1 MTVTRSIGR
10 GALRAGLS
18 AVLIAVAASAAS
30 AQQAATSGAEGTGQL
45 ETVIVTGSSIRRQ
58 VSDSAVPLQVITT
71 EDLRREG
78 INSPEQLISY
88 LVSNGNGLDNLA
100 SNADVVAGA
109 ARGNNGASSAN
120 LRGQGSA
127 ATLVLLNGRRV
138 AAHGL
143 NGGAVDINQ
152 IPMAAVER
160 IEVLKDG
167 ASAIYGTDAIGGV
180 INFILKDNLQ
190 GLNLT
195 GFADITE
202 LGGGA
207 IYRGTAA
214 GGFGDVET
222 DGWNVMATV
231 SVSDHRELRGD
242 QRDFV
247 NTFQPERGVS
257 VDTRGTP
264 FGTIFAAGALGTGP
278 FTPQGTIMNS
288 SGPGLAPLAPGS
300 TTLRYSGGIN
310 PLDLPGGGGCSQI
323 DGMAAYDPLLWQT
336 PTAEFACAWDTG
348 RAAVL
353 QQPIKTV
360 NFVGRGV
367 VRFGEHELAA
377 ELTGS
382 TADVA
387 KRFSNLQ
394 FSPGFCPA
402 NNPNCTIAQAPTN
415 FAFPRNAA
423 SAAVYDRVFNQLVE
437 AFPVLGPRRGL
448 PIAYRWRCIECGRRE
463 IETTTDT
470 FRAFLGADGPLP
482 LEGWTYRTGVSHAF
496 SESESQLGSGY
507 YYRNTTRDA
516 SGNIIANGIIDA
528 LNTGVINPF
537 LRPGDTQSQAALDLI
552 KGASAEGV
560 ILYGGKFSVTQ
571 VDASMSGPLFALP
584 AGDVLAAVGV
594 DWRREEYRFNGDQR
608 AAAARPV
615 IFLAPFDDGNALAG
629 VERDVKAVYAE
640 VMVPIVAGMELTGA
654 LRRDDYDGFGSTTN
668 PKITLKY
675 RPIDQIMLRGSY
687 STGFRVPSFNQIYN
701 ASSIS
706 PYAGRDIAD
715 PGKCPGGRA
724 DATKPGCEVVQ
735 PNIIN
740 GGKSDLGPEESDQL
754 GFGMVFQ
761 PTDDFNMSIDWWNIN
776 RTGTLQI
783 LTLQTLASNYSTFQD
798 RYLRDAAGNLLEIDQ
813 RVVNAG
819 ESKTQGIDITMAL
832 RGEAWGGRWRAGL
845 DGTKIL
851 EKRSK
856 AAPSL
861 PFGPSEVGAFTFAG
875 DLGLEWKHN
884 AFFSF
889 TRGDW
894 SASFSQLYRSGYR
907 NQELPGVTAG
917 IVSPPAVDRRVDS
930 YITHNA
936 SVTWRGIEGLSVTAG
951 IKNLF
956 NEDPPF
962 AITYDSN
969 TGAGSTWEPRV
980 ADARNR
986 SFTLLAEYRF

>member
-1 MTVTRSIGR
+1 
-10 GALRAGLS
+10 
-18 AVLIAVAASAAS
+18 
-30 AQQAATSGAEGTGQL
+30 
-45 ETVIVTGSSIRRQ
+45 
-58 VSDSAVPLQVITT
+58 
-71 EDLRREG
+71 
-78 INSPEQLISY
+78 
-88 LVSNGNGLDNLA
+88 
-100 SNADVVAGA
+100 
-109 ARGNNGASSAN
+109 
-120 LRGQGSA
+120 
-127 ATLVLLNGRRV
+127 VLLNGRRV

-160 IEVLKDG
+160 VEVLKDG
-167 ASAIYGTDAIGGV
+167 ASAIYGTDAIGG
-180 INFILKDNLQ
+180 
-190 GLNLT
+190 
-195 GFADITE
+195 
-202 LGGGA
+202 A

-214 GGFGDVET
+214 GGFGDVEE

-247 NTFQPERGVS
+247 NTFQPDRGVS

-264 FGTIFAAGALGTGP
+264 FATILPLGVGP
-278 FTPQGTIMNS
+278 NTPLGTIMNNS
-288 SGPGLAPLAPGS
+288 AGAPLLPGS
-300 TTLRYSGGIN
+300 TTLRADGGIN
-310 PLDLPGGGGCSQI
+310 PLDLPGGGGCNQI
-323 DGMAAYDPLLWQT
+323 DGMQAYDTRLWNFPQ
-336 PTAEFACAWDTG
+336 AEFACAWDTG

-360 NFVGRGV
+360 NVVGRGV
-367 VRFGEHELAA
+367 FRLGEHELAA

-382 TADVA
+382 TADSA

-394 FSPGFCPA
+394 IT
-402 NNPNCTIAQAPTN
+402 PNTSTQN
-415 FAFPRNAA
+415 YAFPRNAA
-423 SAAVYDRVFNQLVE
+423 SAAVYDRVFNQLV
-437 AFPVLGPRRGL
+437 AVFPTLEPRRGL
-448 PIAYRWRCIECGRRE
+448 PMSYRWRCMECGRRE

-470 FRAFLGADGPLP
+470 FRAFIGADGPLP

-528 LNTGVINPF
+528 LNTGVINVF
-537 LRPGDTQSQAALDLI
+537 LRPGETQSQAALDLL

-571 VDASMSGPLFALP
+571 VDASASGPLFALP

-615 IFLAPFDDGNALAG
+615 IIAAPFDDGNALAG

-640 VMVPIVAGMELTGA
+640 VIVPIVAGMELAGA

-675 RPIDQIMLRGSY
+675 RPIDEIMMRGSY

-701 ASSIS
+701 ASSTA
-706 PYAGRDIAD
+706 PYTGRDLAD
-715 PGKCPGGRA
+715 PGKCPGGRP
-724 DATKPGCEVVQ
+724 DITKPECAVVQ
-735 PNIIN
+735 PNIRN
-740 GGKSDLGPEESDQL
+740 GGKADLGPEESDQL
-754 GFGMVFQ
+754 SFGMVFQ

-783 LTLQTLASNYSTFQD
+783 LTLQTLAANYSTFQN
-798 RYLRDAAGNLLEIDQ
+798 RYIRDAAGNLLEIDQ
-813 RVVNAG
+813 RVANAG
-819 ESKTQGIDITMAL
+819 ESKTEGIDITMAL

-856 AAPSL
+856 VAPSL
-861 PFGPSEVGAFTFAG
+861 AFGPSEVGAFTFAG

-884 AFFSF
+884 GYFNF
-889 TRGDW
+889 TKGDW
-894 SASFSQLYRSGYR
+894 SATLSQLYRSGYR

-930 YITHNA
+930 YVTYNA
-936 SVTWRGIEGLSVTAG
+936 SVTWRGIEGLIGDRGHPQPLQRGSAVRHHLRQQHRRRQHLGTARRRRAQPQ
-951 IKNLF
+951 LY
-956 NEDPPF
+956 
-962 AITYDSN
+962 A
-969 TGAGSTWEPRV
+969 
-980 ADARNR
+980 ARGVP
-986 SFTLLAEYRF
+986 LLTAALR

>member
-1 MTVTRSIGR
+1 MTIIHSFGR
-10 GALRAGLS
+10 NALRAGLM
-18 AVLIAVAASAAS
+18 ALLLVAAASAA
-30 AQQAATSGAEGTGQL
+30 AQQAASTAAPDTSKL

-58 VSDSAVPLQVITT
+58 VTESAVPLQVITT

-100 SNADVVAGA
+100 GNADVVTGA
-109 ARGNNGASSAN
+109 QRGNNGASSAN

-160 IEVLKDG
+160 IEILKDG

-180 INFILKDNLQ
+180 INFILKRNFQ
-190 GLNLT
+190 GLSLT

-202 LGGGA
+202 LGGSA

-214 GGFGDVET
+214 GGFGDIDS
-222 DGWNVMATV
+222 DGWNIMATV

-247 NTFQPERGVS
+247 NTFQPDRGVS

-264 FGTIFAAGALGTGP
+264 FATILPLGVGPNTPAGTIINTAATSP
-278 FTPQGTIMNS
+278 F
-288 SGPGLAPLAPGS
+288 LPGS
-300 TTLRYSGGIN
+300 TTIRASGGIN

-323 DGMAAYDPLLWQT
+323 DGQAAYDTRLWNF
-336 PTAEFACAWDTG
+336 PEAEFACAWDTG

-382 TADVA
+382 TADSA

-394 FSPGFCPA
+394 IT
-402 NNPNCTIAQAPTN
+402 PNTGTQN
-415 FAFPRNAA
+415 YAFPRNAA
-423 SAAVYDRVFNQLVE
+423 SAAVYDRVFNQLVAVFPTLE
-437 AFPVLGPRRGL
+437 AQRGL
-448 PIAYRWRCIECGRRE
+448 PMSYRWRCMECGRRE

-496 SESESQLGSGY
+496 SEPESQLGSGY

-528 LNTGVINPF
+528 LNTGVINVF
-537 LRPGDTQSQAALDLI
+537 LRPGETQSQAALDLL

-560 ILYGGKFSVTQ
+560 ILYRGKFSVTQ

-594 DWRREEYRFNGDQR
+594 DWRREEYEFNGDQR

-615 IFLAPFDDGNALAG
+615 IIAAPFDDGNALAG

-640 VMVPIVAGMELTGA
+640 VIVPIVAGMELAGA

-668 PKITLKY
+668 PKVTLKY
-675 RPIDQIMLRGSY
+675 RPVDQIMMRGSY

-701 ASSIS
+701 ASSTALYS
-706 PYAGRDIAD
+706 GRDLAD
-715 PGKCPGGRA
+715 PGKCPGGRP
-724 DATKPGCEVVQ
+724 DATKPECAVVQ

-740 GGKSDLGPEESDQL
+740 GGNPGLGPEESDQL
-754 GFGMVFQ
+754 NFGMVFQ
-761 PTDDFNMSIDWWNIN
+761 PTDDFNMSIDWWRIN

-783 LTLQTLASNYSTFQD
+783 LTLQQLAANYSTFQD
-798 RYLRDAAGNLLEIDQ
+798 RYLRDAAGNLLAIDQ

-819 ESKTQGIDITMAL
+819 ESKTQGIDVTMAL
-832 RGEAWGGRWRAGL
+832 RGEAWGGSWRAGL
-845 DGTKIL
+845 DGSKIL

-856 AAPSL
+856 VAPSL

-884 AFFSF
+884 GYFTFS
-889 TRGDW
+889 RGDW
-894 SASFSQLYRSGYR
+894 TATLSQFYRSGYR

-930 YITHNA
+930 YVTYNA
-936 SVTWRGIEGLSVTAG
+936 SLTWRGIDGLSVTAG
-951 IKNLF
+951 IKNLL

-969 TGAGSTWEPRV
+969 TGAGSSWEPRV
-980 ADARNR
+980 ADPRNR

>member
-1 MTVTRSIGR
+1 MPTTRLSVR
-10 GALRAGLS
+10 RALRAGLP
-18 AVLIAVAASAAS
+18 AVLIAVAASATP

-100 SNADVVAGA
+100 GNADVVTGA
-109 ARGNNGASSAN
+109 QRGNNGASSAN

-160 IEVLKDG
+160 VEVLKDG

-180 INFILKDNLQ
+180 INFILKDNFQ

-214 GGFGDVET
+214 GGFGDVEE

-231 SVSDHRELRGD
+231 SASDHRELRGD

-247 NTFQPERGVS
+247 NTFQPDRGVS

-264 FGTIFAAGALGTGP
+264 FATILPLGVGP
-278 FTPQGTIMNS
+278 NTPLGTIMNTAATS
-288 SGPGLAPLAPGS
+288 PFLPGS
-300 TTLRYSGGIN
+300 TTIRASGGIN

-323 DGMAAYDPLLWQT
+323 DGQAAYDTRLWNF
-336 PTAEFACAWDTG
+336 PEAEYACAWDTG

-353 QQPIKTV
+353 QQPIKTL

-367 VRFGEHELAA
+367 ARFGEHELAA

-382 TADVA
+382 TADSA

-394 FSPGFCPA
+394 IT
-402 NNPNCTIAQAPTN
+402 PNTTTQN
-415 FAFPRNAA
+415 YAFPRNAT
-423 SAAVYDRVFNQLVE
+423 SAAVYDRVFNQLVAVFPTLE
-437 AFPVLGPRRGL
+437 ARRGL
-448 PIAYRWRCIECGRRE
+448 PMSYRWRCMECGRRE

-528 LNTGVINPF
+528 LNTGVINVF
-537 LRPGDTQSQAALDLI
+537 LRPGETQSQAALDLL

-571 VDASMSGPLFALP
+571 VDASASGPLFALP

-615 IFLAPFDDGNALAG
+615 IIAAPFDDGNALAG

-640 VMVPIVAGMELTGA
+640 VIVPIVAGMELAGA
-654 LRRDDYDGFGSTTN
+654 VRRDDYDGFGSTTN

-675 RPIDQIMLRGSY
+675 RPIDEIMMRGSY

-701 ASSIS
+701 ASSIALYS
-706 PYAGRDIAD
+706 GRDLAD
-715 PGKCPGGRA
+715 PGKCPGGRP
-724 DATKPGCEVVQ
+724 DATKPECAVVQ

-740 GGKSDLGPEESDQL
+740 GGNPGLGPEESDQL
-754 GFGMVFQ
+754 SFGMVFQ
-761 PTDDFNMSIDWWNIN
+761 PTDDFNMSIDWWSID

-783 LTLQTLASNYSTFQD
+783 LTLQQLAANYSTFQD
-798 RYLRDAAGNLLEIDQ
+798 RYLRDAAGNLLAIDQ

-819 ESKTQGIDITMAL
+819 ESKTQGIDVTMAL
-832 RGEAWGGRWRAGL
+832 RGEAWGGSWRAGL

-856 AAPSL
+856 VAPSL

-936 SVTWRGIEGLSVTAG
+936 SLTWRGIEGLSVTAG
-951 IKNLF
+951 IRNLF

-980 ADARNR
+980 ADPRNR

>member
-1 MTVTRSIGR
+1 MPTTRLSVR
-10 GALRAGLS
+10 RALRAGLP
-18 AVLIAVAASAAS
+18 AVLIAVAASATP

-100 SNADVVAGA
+100 GNADVVTGA
-109 ARGNNGASSAN
+109 QRGNNGASSAN

-160 IEVLKDG
+160 VEVLKDG

-180 INFILKDNLQ
+180 INFILKDNFQ

-231 SVSDHRELRGD
+231 SASDHRELRGD

-247 NTFQPERGVS
+247 NTFQPDRGVS

-264 FGTIFAAGALGTGP
+264 FATILPLGVGPNTPLGTIINTAATSP
-278 FTPQGTIMNS
+278 F
-288 SGPGLAPLAPGS
+288 LPGS
-300 TTLRYSGGIN
+300 TTIRASGGIN

-323 DGMAAYDPLLWQT
+323 DGQAAYDTRLWNF
-336 PTAEFACAWDTG
+336 PEAEYACAWDTG

-367 VRFGEHELAA
+367 ARFGEHELAA

-382 TADVA
+382 TADSA

-394 FSPGFCPA
+394 IT
-402 NNPNCTIAQAPTN
+402 PNTSTQN
-415 FAFPRNAA
+415 YAFPRNAA
-423 SAAVYDRVFNQLVE
+423 SAAVYDRVFNQLVAVFPTLE
-437 AFPVLGPRRGL
+437 ARRGL
-448 PIAYRWRCIECGRRE
+448 PMSYRWRCMECGRRE

-528 LNTGVINPF
+528 LNTGVINVF
-537 LRPGDTQSQAALDLI
+537 LRPGETQSQAALDLL

-615 IFLAPFDDGNALAG
+615 IIAAPFDDGNALAG

-640 VMVPIVAGMELTGA
+640 VIVPIVAGMELAGA
-654 LRRDDYDGFGSTTN
+654 VRRDDYDGFGSTTN

-675 RPIDQIMLRGSY
+675 RPIDEIMMRGSY

-701 ASSIS
+701 ASSIALYS
-706 PYAGRDIAD
+706 GRDLAD
-715 PGKCPGGRA
+715 PGKCPGGRP
-724 DATKPGCEVVQ
+724 DATKPECAVVQ

-740 GGKSDLGPEESDQL
+740 GGNPGLGPEESDQL
-754 GFGMVFQ
+754 SFGMVFQ
-761 PTDDFNMSIDWWNIN
+761 PTDDFNMSIDWWSID

-783 LTLQTLASNYSTFQD
+783 LTLQQLAANYSTFQD
-798 RYLRDAAGNLLEIDQ
+798 RYLRDAAGNLLAIDQ

-819 ESKTQGIDITMAL
+819 ESKTQGIDVTMAL
-832 RGEAWGGRWRAGL
+832 RGEAWGGSWRAGI

-856 AAPSL
+856 VAPSL

-936 SVTWRGIEGLSVTAG
+936 SVTWRGIDGLSVTAG

-980 ADARNR
+980 ADPRNR

>member
-1 MTVTRSIGR
+1 
-10 GALRAGLS
+10 
-18 AVLIAVAASAAS
+18 
-30 AQQAATSGAEGTGQL
+30 
-45 ETVIVTGSSIRRQ
+45 
-58 VSDSAVPLQVITT
+58 
-71 EDLRREG
+71 
-78 INSPEQLISY
+78 
-88 LVSNGNGLDNLA
+88 
-100 SNADVVAGA
+100 
-109 ARGNNGASSAN
+109 
-120 LRGQGSA
+120 
-127 ATLVLLNGRRV
+127 
-138 AAHGL
+138 
-143 NGGAVDINQ
+143 
-152 IPMAAVER
+152 
-160 IEVLKDG
+160 
-167 ASAIYGTDAIGGV
+167 
-180 INFILKDNLQ
+180 
-190 GLNLT
+190 
-195 GFADITE
+195 
-202 LGGGA
+202 
-207 IYRGTAA
+207 
-214 GGFGDVET
+214 
-222 DGWNVMATV
+222 MATV
-231 SVSDHRELRGD
+231 SASDHRELRGD

-247 NTFQPERGVS
+247 NTFQPDRGVS

-264 FGTIFAAGALGTGP
+264 FATILPLGVGP
-278 FTPQGTIMNS
+278 NTPLGTIMNNS
-288 SGPGLAPLAPGS
+288 LGAPLLPGS
-300 TTLRYSGGIN
+300 TTLRASGGIN
-310 PLDLPGGGGCSQI
+310 PLDLPGGGGCNQI
-323 DGMAAYDPLLWQT
+323 DGQEAYDTRLWNF
-336 PTAEFACAWDTG
+336 PEAEFACAWDTG

-367 VRFGEHELAA
+367 FRLGEHELAA

-382 TADVA
+382 TADSA

-394 FSPGFCPA
+394 IT
-402 NNPNCTIAQAPTN
+402 PNTSTQN
-415 FAFPRNAA
+415 YAFPRNAA
-423 SAAVYDRVFNQLVE
+423 SAAVYDRVFNQLV
-437 AFPVLGPRRGL
+437 AVFPTLEPRRGL
-448 PIAYRWRCIECGRRE
+448 PMSYRWRCMECGRRE

-528 LNTGVINPF
+528 LNTGVINVF
-537 LRPGDTQSQAALDLI
+537 LRPGETQSQAALDLL

-571 VDASMSGPLFALP
+571 VDASASGPLFALP

-615 IFLAPFDDGNALAG
+615 IIAAPFDDGNALAG

-640 VMVPIVAGMELTGA
+640 VIVPIVAGMELAGA
-654 LRRDDYDGFGSTTN
+654 VRRDDYDGFGSTTN

-675 RPIDQIMLRGSY
+675 RPIDEIMMRGSY

-701 ASSIS
+701 ASSTALYS
-706 PYAGRDIAD
+706 GRDLAD
-715 PGKCPGGRA
+715 PGKCPGGRP
-724 DATKPGCEVVQ
+724 DATKPECAVVQ

-740 GGKSDLGPEESDQL
+740 GGNPGLGPEESDQL
-754 GFGMVFQ
+754 SFGMVFQ
-761 PTDDFNMSIDWWNIN
+761 PTDDFNMSIDWWSID

-783 LTLQTLASNYSTFQD
+783 LTLQQLAANYSTFQD
-798 RYLRDAAGNLLEIDQ
+798 RYLRDAAGNLLAIDQ

-819 ESKTQGIDITMAL
+819 ESKTQGIDVTMAL
-832 RGEAWGGRWRAGL
+832 RGEAWGGSWRAGL

-856 AAPSL
+856 VAPSL

-936 SVTWRGIEGLSVTAG
+936 SLTWRGIEGLSVTAG
-951 IKNLF
+951 IRNLF

-969 TGAGSTWEPRV
+969 TGAGSSWEPRV
-980 ADARNR
+980 ADPRNR

>member
-1 MTVTRSIGR
+1 MPTTRLSVR
-10 GALRAGLS
+10 RALRAGLP
-18 AVLIAVAASAAS
+18 AVLIAVAASATP

-71 EDLRREG
+71 EELRREG

-100 SNADVVAGA
+100 GNADVVTGA
-109 ARGNNGASSAN
+109 QRGNNGASSAN

-160 IEVLKDG
+160 VEVLKDG

-180 INFILKDNLQ
+180 INFILKDNFQ

-231 SVSDHRELRGD
+231 SASDHRELRGD

-247 NTFQPERGVS
+247 NTFQPDRGVS

-264 FGTIFAAGALGTGP
+264 FATILPLGVGPNTPLGTIINTAATSP
-278 FTPQGTIMNS
+278 F
-288 SGPGLAPLAPGS
+288 LPGS
-300 TTLRYSGGIN
+300 TTIRASGGIN

-323 DGMAAYDPLLWQT
+323 DGQAAYDTRLWNF
-336 PTAEFACAWDTG
+336 PEAEYACAWDTG

-367 VRFGEHELAA
+367 ARFGEHELAA

-382 TADVA
+382 TADSA

-394 FSPGFCPA
+394 IT
-402 NNPNCTIAQAPTN
+402 PNTSTQN
-415 FAFPRNAA
+415 YAFPRNAA
-423 SAAVYDRVFNQLVE
+423 SAAVYDRVFNQLVAVFPTLE
-437 AFPVLGPRRGL
+437 ARRGL
-448 PIAYRWRCIECGRRE
+448 PMSYRWRCMECGRRE

-528 LNTGVINPF
+528 LNTGVINVF
-537 LRPGDTQSQAALDLI
+537 LRPGETQSQAALDLL

-615 IFLAPFDDGNALAG
+615 IIAAPFDDGNALAG

-640 VMVPIVAGMELTGA
+640 VIVPIVAGMELAGA
-654 LRRDDYDGFGSTTN
+654 VRRDDYDGFGSTTN

-675 RPIDQIMLRGSY
+675 RPIDEIMMRGSY

-701 ASSIS
+701 ASSIALYS
-706 PYAGRDIAD
+706 GRDLAD
-715 PGKCPGGRA
+715 PGKCPGGRP
-724 DATKPGCEVVQ
+724 DATKPECAVVQ

-740 GGKSDLGPEESDQL
+740 GGNPGLGPEESDQL
-754 GFGMVFQ
+754 SFGMVFQ
-761 PTDDFNMSIDWWNIN
+761 PTDDFNMSIDWWSID

-783 LTLQTLASNYSTFQD
+783 LTLQQLAANYSTFQD
-798 RYLRDAAGNLLEIDQ
+798 RYLRDAAGNLLAIDQ

-819 ESKTQGIDITMAL
+819 ESKTQGIDVTMAL
-832 RGEAWGGRWRAGL
+832 RGEAWGGSWRAGI

-856 AAPSL
+856 VAPSL

-936 SVTWRGIEGLSVTAG
+936 SVTWRGIDGLSVTAG

-980 ADARNR
+980 ADPRNR

>member
-1 MTVTRSIGR
+1 MPTTRLSVR
-10 GALRAGLS
+10 RALRAGLP
-18 AVLIAVAASAAS
+18 AVLIAVAASATP

-71 EDLRREG
+71 EELRREG

-100 SNADVVAGA
+100 GNADVVTGA
-109 ARGNNGASSAN
+109 QRGNNGASSAN

-160 IEVLKDG
+160 VEVLKDG

-180 INFILKDNLQ
+180 INFILKDNFQ

-231 SVSDHRELRGD
+231 SASDHRELRGD

-247 NTFQPERGVS
+247 NTFQPDRGVS

-264 FGTIFAAGALGTGP
+264 FATILPLGVGPNTPLGTIINTAATSP
-278 FTPQGTIMNS
+278 F
-288 SGPGLAPLAPGS
+288 LPGS
-300 TTLRYSGGIN
+300 TTIRASGGIN

-323 DGMAAYDPLLWQT
+323 DGQAAYDTRLWNF
-336 PTAEFACAWDTG
+336 PEAEYACAWDTG

-367 VRFGEHELAA
+367 ARFGEHELAA

-382 TADVA
+382 TADSA

-394 FSPGFCPA
+394 IT
-402 NNPNCTIAQAPTN
+402 PNTSTQN
-415 FAFPRNAA
+415 YAFPRNAA
-423 SAAVYDRVFNQLVE
+423 SAAVYDRVFNQLVAVFPTLE
-437 AFPVLGPRRGL
+437 ARRGL
-448 PIAYRWRCIECGRRE
+448 PMSYRWRCMECGRRE

-528 LNTGVINPF
+528 LNTGVINVF
-537 LRPGDTQSQAALDLI
+537 LRPGETQSQAALDLL

-615 IFLAPFDDGNALAG
+615 IIAAPFDDGNALAG

-640 VMVPIVAGMELTGA
+640 VIVPIVAGMELAGA
-654 LRRDDYDGFGSTTN
+654 VRRDDYDGFGSTTN

-675 RPIDQIMLRGSY
+675 RPIDEIMMRGSY

-701 ASSIS
+701 ASSIALYS
-706 PYAGRDIAD
+706 GRDLAD
-715 PGKCPGGRA
+715 PGKCPGGRP
-724 DATKPGCEVVQ
+724 DATKPECAVVQ

-740 GGKSDLGPEESDQL
+740 GGNPGLGPEESDQL
-754 GFGMVFQ
+754 SFGMVFQ
-761 PTDDFNMSIDWWNIN
+761 PTDDFNMSIDWWSID

-783 LTLQTLASNYSTFQD
+783 LTLQQLAANYSTFQD
-798 RYLRDAAGNLLEIDQ
+798 RYLRDAAGNLLAIDQ

-819 ESKTQGIDITMAL
+819 ESKTQGIDVTMAL
-832 RGEAWGGRWRAGL
+832 RGEAWGGSWRAGI

-856 AAPSL
+856 VAPSL

-936 SVTWRGIEGLSVTAG
+936 SVTWRGIDGLSVTAG

>member
-1 MTVTRSIGR
+1 MTTTRSIGR
-10 GALRAGLS
+10 NALRVGLP
-18 AVLIAVAASAAS
+18 ALLFAVAASAP
-30 AQQAATSGAEGTGQL
+30 AQQADSAAVQDTSKL

-88 LVSNGNGLDNLA
+88 LSSNGNGLDNLA
-100 SNADVVAGA
+100 GNADVVTGA
-109 ARGNNGASSAN
+109 QRGNNGASSAN

-127 ATLVLLNGRRV
+127 ATLILLNGRRV

-160 IEVLKDG
+160 IEILKDG

-180 INFILKDNLQ
+180 INFILKRNFQ
-190 GLNLT
+190 GLSLT

-202 LGGGA
+202 LGGSA
-207 IYRGTAA
+207 IYRGSAA
-214 GGFGDVET
+214 GGYGDIDS

-231 SVSDHRELRGD
+231 SVRDHSELRGD

-264 FGTIFAAGALGTGP
+264 FGTIFAAAALGTGP

-288 SGPGLAPLAPGS
+288 SGPNLAPLIPGS
-300 TTLRYSGGIN
+300 TTNRYSGGIN
-310 PLDLPGGGGCSQI
+310 VLDLPGGGGCNQI
-323 DGMAAYDPLLWQT
+323 DGMQAYDPLLWQS

-353 QQPIKTV
+353 QQPIQTID
-360 NFVGRGV
+360 FVGRGV
-367 VRFGEHELAA
+367 LRLGEHELAA
-377 ELTGS
+377 EVTGS
-382 TADVA
+382 TAESA
-387 KRFSNLQ
+387 KRFSNAQ

-402 NNPNCTIAQAPTN
+402 SNPNCTIAQAPTN

-423 SAAVYDRVFNQLVE
+423 SAAVYDRVFNQLVA
-437 AFPVLGPRRGL
+437 AFPVLEPRRGL

-463 IETTTDT
+463 IETSTDT
-470 FRAFLGADGPLP
+470 FRAFIGADGPLP
-482 LEGWTYRTGVSHAF
+482 LEGWTYRAGVSHAF

-516 SGNIIANGIIDA
+516 SGTIIANGIIDA

-552 KGASAEGV
+552 KAASAEGV

-571 VDASMSGPLFALP
+571 VDASASGAVFALP

-594 DWRREEYRFNGDQR
+594 DWRREEYKFNGDQR
-608 AAAARPV
+608 AAAARPT

-629 VERDVKAVYAE
+629 VKRDVKAVYAE
-640 VMVPIVAGMELTGA
+640 VAVPIVAGMELTGA
-654 LRRDDYDGFGSTTN
+654 VRRDQYDGFGSTVN
-668 PKITLKY
+668 PKVTLKW
-675 RPIDQIMLRGSY
+675 RPIDAFMLRGSY

-701 ASSIS
+701 ASSTS
-706 PYAGRDIAD
+706 PYSGRDIAD

-724 DATKPGCEVVQ
+724 DATRPGCEVVQ
-735 PNIIN
+735 PNIRT
-740 GGKSDLGPEESDQL
+740 GGKLDLGPEESEQL
-754 GFGMVFQ
+754 SFGMVFE
-761 PTDDFNMSIDWWNIN
+761 PADDFTMSVDWWRLN

-783 LTLQTLASNYSTFQD
+783 LTLQQLADNYSTFQD
-798 RYLRDAAGNLLEIDQ
+798 RYVRDAAGNLLEID
-813 RVVNAG
+813 RTWVNAG
-819 ESKTQGIDITMAL
+819 DTGTQGIDLTMAL
-832 RGEAWGGRWRAGL
+832 RGEAWGGNWRAGL
-845 DGTKIL
+845 DGSKLL
-851 EKRSK
+851 EKRSRI
-856 AAPSL
+856 APNL
-861 PFGPSEVGAFTFAG
+861 PFGPSEIGAFTFAG
-875 DLGLEWKHN
+875 DLGLEWKHS

-889 TRGDW
+889 NRGDW
-894 SASFSQLYRSGYR
+894 TATLSQVYRSGYT
-907 NQELPGVTAG
+907 NQELPGVASG
-917 IVSPPAVDRRVDS
+917 VVSPPRVDRRVDS
-930 YITHNA
+930 YSIYNA
-936 SVTWRGIEGLSVTAG
+936 AVTWRGIDGLSVTAG
-951 IKNLF
+951 IKNLL

-969 TGAGSTWEPRV
+969 TGAGSSWEPRV
-980 ADARNR
+980 ADPRNR

>member
-10 GALRAGLS
+10 GALRAGLPM
-18 AVLIAVAASAAS
+18 LLLAAAATAS
-30 AQQAATSGAEGTGQL
+30 AQQAASAADGDKL

-100 SNADVVAGA
+100 GNADVVTGA
-109 ARGNNGASSAN
+109 QRGNNGASAAN

-152 IPMAAVER
+152 IPMAAIER
-160 IEVLKDG
+160 VEVLKDG

-180 INFILKDNLQ
+180 INFILKKNFQ
-190 GLNLT
+190 GLNFT
-195 GFADITE
+195 GFADVTD

-207 IYRGTAA
+207 IYRGSAA
-214 GGFGDVET
+214 GGYGDIDS

-231 SVSDHRELRGD
+231 SVRDHRELRGD

-264 FGTIFAAGALGTGP
+264 FATILPLGVGTGPLGTG
-278 FTPQGTIMNS
+278 TPAGTIMNTAGTS
-288 SGPGLAPLAPGS
+288 PFLPGS
-300 TTLRYSGGIN
+300 TTIRASGGIN
-310 PLDLPGGGGCSQI
+310 PLDLPGGGGCNQI
-323 DGMAAYDPLLWQT
+323 DGMQAYDTRLWNF
-336 PTAEFACAWDTG
+336 PEAEYACAWDTG

-360 NFVGRGV
+360 DFVARGV
-367 VRFGEHELAA
+367 LRLGEHELAA
-377 ELTGS
+377 EVTGS
-382 TADVA
+382 TADSA

-394 FSPGFCPA
+394 LSP
-402 NNPNCTIAQAPTN
+402 NTTTQN

-423 SAAVYDRVFNQLVE
+423 SQAVYDRVFNQLVAVFPTLE
-437 AFPVLGPRRGL
+437 ARRGL
-448 PIAYRWRCIECGRRE
+448 PMGYRWRCMECGRRE

-470 FRAFLGADGPLP
+470 FRAFIGSDGPLP
-482 LEGWTYRTGVSHAF
+482 LEGWTYRAGVSHAF
-496 SESESQLGSGY
+496 SESESQLGTGY

-516 SGNIIANGIIDA
+516 SGTVIANGIIDA
-528 LNTGVINPF
+528 LNTGVINVF
-537 LRPGDTQSQAALDLI
+537 LRPGETQSQAALDLL

-571 VDASMSGPLFALP
+571 VDASMSGPVFALP

-594 DWRREEYRFNGDQR
+594 DWRREEYEFNGDQR

-615 IFLAPFDDGNALAG
+615 IIAAPFDDGNALAG

-640 VMVPIVAGMELTGA
+640 VMVPIVSGMELTGA
-654 LRRDDYDGFGSTTN
+654 VRRDQYDGFGSTVN
-668 PKITLKY
+668 PKITLKW
-675 RPIDQIMLRGSY
+675 RPIDAVMLRGSY

-701 ASSIS
+701 ASSTA
-706 PYAGRDIAD
+706 PYTGRDIAD
-715 PGKCPGGRA
+715 PGKCPGGRP
-724 DATKPGCEVVQ
+724 DATKPECAVVQ

-740 GGKSDLGPEESDQL
+740 GGKPDLGPEEADQL
-754 GFGMVFQ
+754 SFGMVFE
-761 PTDDFNMSIDWWNIN
+761 PLDDFTMSVDWWRVN

-783 LTLQTLASNYSTFQD
+783 LTLQQLAANYSTFQD
-798 RYLRDAAGNLLEIDQ
+798 RYARDGAGNLVSIDQ
-813 RVVNAG
+813 RWINAG
-819 ESKTQGIDITMAL
+819 ETNTQGIDLTMAL
-832 RGEAWGGRWRAGL
+832 RGEAWGGNWRAGL
-845 DGTKIL
+845 DGSKIL
-851 EKRSK
+851 EKRSRI
-856 AAPSL
+856 APSL

-884 AFFSF
+884 AYFAF
-889 TRGDW
+889 TKGDW
-894 SASFSQLYRSGYR
+894 SATLSQLYRSGYR

-917 IVSPPAVDRRVDS
+917 IVSPPNVDRRVDS
-930 YITHNA
+930 YITYNA
-936 SVTWRGIEGLSVTAG
+936 AVTWRGIEGLSVTAG
-951 IKNLF
+951 IKNLL
-956 NEDPPF
+956 NKDPPF

-969 TGAGSTWEPRV
+969 TGAGSSWEPRV
-980 ADARNR
+980 ADPRNR

>member
-1 MTVTRSIGR
+1 
-10 GALRAGLS
+10 
-18 AVLIAVAASAAS
+18 
-30 AQQAATSGAEGTGQL
+30 
-45 ETVIVTGSSIRRQ
+45 
-58 VSDSAVPLQVITT
+58 
-71 EDLRREG
+71 
-78 INSPEQLISY
+78 
-88 LVSNGNGLDNLA
+88 
-100 SNADVVAGA
+100 
-109 ARGNNGASSAN
+109 
-120 LRGQGSA
+120 
-127 ATLVLLNGRRV
+127 VLLNGRRV

-160 IEVLKDG
+160 VEVLKDG
-167 ASAIYGTDAIGGV
+167 ASAIYGTDAIGG
-180 INFILKDNLQ
+180 
-190 GLNLT
+190 
-195 GFADITE
+195 
-202 LGGGA
+202 A

-214 GGFGDVET
+214 GGFGDVEE

-247 NTFQPERGVS
+247 NTFQPDRGVS

-264 FGTIFAAGALGTGP
+264 FATILPLGVGP
-278 FTPQGTIMNS
+278 NTPLGTIMNNS
-288 SGPGLAPLAPGS
+288 AGAPLLPGS
-300 TTLRYSGGIN
+300 TTLRADGGIN
-310 PLDLPGGGGCSQI
+310 PLDLPGGGGCNQI
-323 DGMAAYDPLLWQT
+323 DGMQAYDTRLWNFPQ
-336 PTAEFACAWDTG
+336 AEFACAWDTG

-360 NFVGRGV
+360 NVVGRGV
-367 VRFGEHELAA
+367 FRLGEHELAA

-382 TADVA
+382 TADSA

-394 FSPGFCPA
+394 IT
-402 NNPNCTIAQAPTN
+402 PNTSTQN
-415 FAFPRNAA
+415 YAFPRNAA
-423 SAAVYDRVFNQLVE
+423 SAAVYDRVFNQLV
-437 AFPVLGPRRGL
+437 AVFPTLEPRRGL
-448 PIAYRWRCIECGRRE
+448 PMSYRWRCMECGRRE

-470 FRAFLGADGPLP
+470 FRAFIGADGPLP
-482 LEGWTYRTGVSHAF
+482 LEGWTYRSGVSHAF

-528 LNTGVINPF
+528 LNTGVINVF
-537 LRPGDTQSQAALDLI
+537 LRPGETQSQAALDLL

-571 VDASMSGPLFALP
+571 VDASASGPLFALP

-615 IFLAPFDDGNALAG
+615 IIAAPFDDGNALAG

-640 VMVPIVAGMELTGA
+640 VIVPIVAGMELAGA

-675 RPIDQIMLRGSY
+675 RPIDEIMMRGSY

-701 ASSIS
+701 ASSTA
-706 PYAGRDIAD
+706 PYTGRDLAD
-715 PGKCPGGRA
+715 PGKCPGGRP
-724 DATKPGCEVVQ
+724 DITKPECAVVQ
-735 PNIIN
+735 PNIRN
-740 GGKSDLGPEESDQL
+740 GGKADLGPEESDQL
-754 GFGMVFQ
+754 SFGMVFQ

-783 LTLQTLASNYSTFQD
+783 LTLQTLAANYSTFQN
-798 RYLRDAAGNLLEIDQ
+798 RYIRDAAGNLLEIDQ
-813 RVVNAG
+813 RVANAG
-819 ESKTQGIDITMAL
+819 ESKTEGIDITMAL

-856 AAPSL
+856 VAPSL
-861 PFGPSEVGAFTFAG
+861 AFGPSEVGAFTFAG

-884 AFFSF
+884 GYFNF
-889 TRGDW
+889 TKGDW
-894 SASFSQLYRSGYR
+894 SATLSQLYRSGYR

-930 YITHNA
+930 YVTYNA
-936 SVTWRGIEGLSVTAG
+936 SVTWRGIEGLIGDRGHPQPLQRGSAVRHHLRQQHRRRQHLGTARRRRAQPQ
-951 IKNLF
+951 LY
-956 NEDPPF
+956 
-962 AITYDSN
+962 A
-969 TGAGSTWEPRV
+969 
-980 ADARNR
+980 ARGVP
-986 SFTLLAEYRF
+986 LLTAALR

>member
-1 MTVTRSIGR
+1 MLTTRLSVR
-10 GALRAGLS
+10 RALRVGLP
-18 AVLIAVAASAAS
+18 AVLIAVAASATP

-100 SNADVVAGA
+100 GNADVVTGA
-109 ARGNNGASSAN
+109 QRGNNGASSAN

-127 ATLVLLNGRRV
+127 ATLILLNGRRV

-160 IEVLKDG
+160 VEVLKDG

-180 INFILKDNLQ
+180 INFILKDNFQ

-231 SVSDHRELRGD
+231 SASDHRELRGD

-247 NTFQPERGVS
+247 NTFQPDRGVS

-264 FGTIFAAGALGTGP
+264 FATILPLGVGP
-278 FTPQGTIMNS
+278 NTPLGTIMNTAATS
-288 SGPGLAPLAPGS
+288 PFLPGS
-300 TTLRYSGGIN
+300 TTIRASGGIN

-323 DGMAAYDPLLWQT
+323 DGQAAYDTRLWNF
-336 PTAEFACAWDTG
+336 PEAEYACAWDTG

-353 QQPIKTV
+353 QQPIKTL

-367 VRFGEHELAA
+367 ARFGEHELAA

-382 TADVA
+382 TADSA

-394 FSPGFCPA
+394 IT
-402 NNPNCTIAQAPTN
+402 PNTTTQN
-415 FAFPRNAA
+415 YAFPRNAT
-423 SAAVYDRVFNQLVE
+423 SAAVYDRVFNQLVAVFPTLE
-437 AFPVLGPRRGL
+437 ARRGL
-448 PIAYRWRCIECGRRE
+448 PMSYRWRCMECGRRE

-528 LNTGVINPF
+528 LNTGVINVF
-537 LRPGDTQSQAALDLI
+537 LRPGETQSQAALDLL

-571 VDASMSGPLFALP
+571 VDASASGPLFALP

-594 DWRREEYRFNGDQR
+594 DWRREEYKFNGDQR

-615 IFLAPFDDGNALAG
+615 IIAAPFDDGNALAG

-640 VMVPIVAGMELTGA
+640 VIVPIVAGMELAGA

-675 RPIDQIMLRGSY
+675 RPIDEIMMRGSY

-701 ASSIS
+701 ASSTALYS
-706 PYAGRDIAD
+706 GRDLAD
-715 PGKCPGGRA
+715 PGKCPGGRP
-724 DATKPGCEVVQ
+724 DATKPECAVVQ
-735 PNIIN
+735 PNVIN
-740 GGKSDLGPEESDQL
+740 GGNPELGPEESDQL
-754 GFGMVFQ
+754 SFGMVFQ
-761 PTDDFNMSIDWWNIN
+761 PTGDFNMSIDWWRIN

-783 LTLQTLASNYSTFQD
+783 LTLQQLAANYSTFQN
-798 RYLRDAAGNLLEIDQ
+798 RYIRDGAGNLLAIDQ

-819 ESKTQGIDITMAL
+819 ESKTQGIDVTMAL
-832 RGEAWGGRWRAGL
+832 RGEAWGGSWRAGL

-856 AAPSL
+856 VAPSL

-936 SVTWRGIEGLSVTAG
+936 SVTWRGIDGLSVTAG

-980 ADARNR
+980 ADPRNR

>member
-1 MTVTRSIGR
+1 
-10 GALRAGLS
+10 
-18 AVLIAVAASAAS
+18 
-30 AQQAATSGAEGTGQL
+30 
-45 ETVIVTGSSIRRQ
+45 
-58 VSDSAVPLQVITT
+58 
-71 EDLRREG
+71 
-78 INSPEQLISY
+78 
-88 LVSNGNGLDNLA
+88 
-100 SNADVVAGA
+100 
-109 ARGNNGASSAN
+109 
-120 LRGQGSA
+120 
-127 ATLVLLNGRRV
+127 
-138 AAHGL
+138 
-143 NGGAVDINQ
+143 
-152 IPMAAVER
+152 
-160 IEVLKDG
+160 
-167 ASAIYGTDAIGGV
+167 
-180 INFILKDNLQ
+180 
-190 GLNLT
+190 
-195 GFADITE
+195 
-202 LGGGA
+202 
-207 IYRGTAA
+207 
-214 GGFGDVET
+214 
-222 DGWNVMATV
+222 MATV
-231 SVSDHRELRGD
+231 SMSDHRELRGD

-264 FGTIFAAGALGTGP
+264 FATILPLGVGPNTPLGTIINTAATSPVL
-278 FTPQGTIMNS
+278 
-288 SGPGLAPLAPGS
+288 PGS
-300 TTLRYSGGIN
+300 TTLRASGGIN
-310 PLDLPGGGGCSQI
+310 PLDLPGGGGCNQI
-323 DGMAAYDPLLWQT
+323 DGQAAYDTRLWNF
-336 PTAEFACAWDTG
+336 PEAEYACAWDTG

-360 NFVGRGV
+360 NFVTRGV
-367 VRFGEHELAA
+367 LRLGEHELAA

-382 TADVA
+382 TADSA

-394 FSPGFCPA
+394 IT
-402 NNPNCTIAQAPTN
+402 PNTSTQN
-415 FAFPRNAA
+415 YAFPRNAT
-423 SAAVYDRVFNQLVE
+423 SAAVYDRVFNQLVAVFPTLE
-437 AFPVLGPRRGL
+437 ARRGL
-448 PIAYRWRCIECGRRE
+448 PMSYRWRCMECGRRE

-482 LEGWTYRTGVSHAF
+482 LEGWTYRTGASHAF

-516 SGNIIANGIIDA
+516 AGNIIANGIIDA
-528 LNTGVINPF
+528 LNTGAINVF
-537 LRPGDTQSQAALDLI
+537 LRPGETQSQAALDLL

-571 VDASMSGPLFALP
+571 VDASASGPLFALP

-594 DWRREEYRFNGDQR
+594 DWRREEYKFNGDQR
-608 AAAARPV
+608 VAAARPV
-615 IFLAPFDDGNALAG
+615 IIAAPFDDGNALAG

-654 LRRDDYDGFGSTTN
+654 VRRDDYDGFGSTTN

-701 ASSIS
+701 ASSTALYS
-706 PYAGRDIAD
+706 GRDLAD
-715 PGKCPGGRA
+715 PGKCAGGRP
-724 DATKPGCEVVQ
+724 DATKPECAVVQ

-740 GGKSDLGPEESDQL
+740 GGNPGLGPEESDQL
-754 GFGMVFQ
+754 SFGLVFE
-761 PTDDFNMSIDWWNIN
+761 PTDRFNMSIDWWSIN

-783 LTLQTLASNYSTFQD
+783 LTLQQLAANYSTFQD
-798 RYLRDAAGNLLEIDQ
+798 RYLRDAAGNLLAIDQ

-832 RGEAWGGRWRAGL
+832 RGEAWGGRWRAGI
-845 DGTKIL
+845 DGSKIL

-856 AAPSL
+856 VAPSL
-861 PFGPSEVGAFTFAG
+861 AFSPSEVGAFTFAG

-884 AFFSF
+884 GYFNFSK
-889 TRGDW
+889 GDW
-894 SASFSQLYRSGYR
+894 TATLSQLYRSGYR

-936 SVTWRGIEGLSVTAG
+936 SVTWRGIEGLAVTAG

-969 TGAGSTWEPRV
+969 TGSGSSWEPRV
-980 ADARNR
+980 ADPRNR

>member
-1 MTVTRSIGR
+1 M
-10 GALRAGLS
+10 
-18 AVLIAVAASAAS
+18 
-30 AQQAATSGAEGTGQL
+30 
-45 ETVIVTGSSIRRQ
+45 
-58 VSDSAVPLQVITT
+58 
-71 EDLRREG
+71 
-78 INSPEQLISY
+78 
-88 LVSNGNGLDNLA
+88 
-100 SNADVVAGA
+100 
-109 ARGNNGASSAN
+109 
-120 LRGQGSA
+120 
-127 ATLVLLNGRRV
+127 
-138 AAHGL
+138 
-143 NGGAVDINQ
+143 
-152 IPMAAVER
+152 
-160 IEVLKDG
+160 
-167 ASAIYGTDAIGGV
+167 
-180 INFILKDNLQ
+180 
-190 GLNLT
+190 
-195 GFADITE
+195 
-202 LGGGA
+202 
-207 IYRGTAA
+207 
-214 GGFGDVET
+214 
-222 DGWNVMATV
+222 
-231 SVSDHRELRGD
+231 SDHRELRGD

-264 FGTIFAAGALGTGP
+264 FATILPLGVGPNTPLGTIINTAATSP
-278 FTPQGTIMNS
+278 F
-288 SGPGLAPLAPGS
+288 LPGS
-300 TTLRYSGGIN
+300 TTLRASGGIN
-310 PLDLPGGGGCSQI
+310 PLDLPGGGGCNQI
-323 DGMAAYDPLLWQT
+323 DGQAAYDTRLWNF
-336 PTAEFACAWDTG
+336 PEAEYACAWDTG

-360 NFVGRGV
+360 NFVTRGV
-367 VRFGEHELAA
+367 LRLGEHELAA

-382 TADVA
+382 TADSA

-394 FSPGFCPA
+394 IT
-402 NNPNCTIAQAPTN
+402 PNTSTQN
-415 FAFPRNAA
+415 YAFPRNAT
-423 SAAVYDRVFNQLVE
+423 SAAVYDRVFNQLVAVFPTLE
-437 AFPVLGPRRGL
+437 ARRGL
-448 PIAYRWRCIECGRRE
+448 PMSYRWRCMECGRRE

-482 LEGWTYRTGVSHAF
+482 LEGWTYRTGASHAF

-516 SGNIIANGIIDA
+516 AGNIIANGIIDA
-528 LNTGVINPF
+528 LNTGAINVF
-537 LRPGDTQSQAALDLI
+537 LRPGETQSQAALDLL

-571 VDASMSGPLFALP
+571 VDASASGPLFALP

-594 DWRREEYRFNGDQR
+594 DWRREEYKFNGDQR
-608 AAAARPV
+608 VAAARPV
-615 IFLAPFDDGNALAG
+615 IIAAPFDDGNALAG

-654 LRRDDYDGFGSTTN
+654 VRRDDYDGFGSTTN

-701 ASSIS
+701 ASSTALYS
-706 PYAGRDIAD
+706 GRDLAD
-715 PGKCPGGRA
+715 PGKCAGGRP
-724 DATKPGCEVVQ
+724 DATKPECAVVQ

-740 GGKSDLGPEESDQL
+740 GGNPGLGPEESDQL
-754 GFGMVFQ
+754 SFGLVFE
-761 PTDDFNMSIDWWNIN
+761 PTDRFNMSIDWWSIN

-783 LTLQTLASNYSTFQD
+783 LTLQQLAANYSTFQD
-798 RYLRDAAGNLLEIDQ
+798 RYLRDAAGNLLAIDQ

-832 RGEAWGGRWRAGL
+832 RGEAWGGRWRAGI
-845 DGTKIL
+845 DGSKIL

-856 AAPSL
+856 VAPSL
-861 PFGPSEVGAFTFAG
+861 AFSPSEVGAFTFAG

-884 AFFSF
+884 GYFNFSK
-889 TRGDW
+889 GDW
-894 SASFSQLYRSGYR
+894 TATLSQLYRSGYR

-936 SVTWRGIEGLSVTAG
+936 SVTWRGIEGLAVTAG

-969 TGAGSTWEPRV
+969 TGSGSSWEPRV
-980 ADARNR
+980 ADPRNR